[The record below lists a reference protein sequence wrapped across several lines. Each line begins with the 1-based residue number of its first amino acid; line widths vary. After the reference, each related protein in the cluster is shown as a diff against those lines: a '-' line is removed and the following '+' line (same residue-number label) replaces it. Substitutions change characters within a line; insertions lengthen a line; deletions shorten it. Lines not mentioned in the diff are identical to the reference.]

1 MDNELILGAL
11 ELALLFFS
19 AYLVVYFVIKL
30 DRFLL
35 KIKNFIV
42 KLEWMVNTLQ
52 HYAYVI
58 LFLFII
64 ALALT
69 LYNTYCTI
77 ELIVYGHQCKKDTS
91 KQKKMRLNLFKY
103 IFGINRLA
111 KNGTDK
117 IKRLLKRAKRARK
130 WALIAAIIALIAT
143 IILYGMVWVF
153 HNMLNQ
159 YTVINYYTMTHIV
172 KKSSDEEYLDEKDD
186 ERHLGEEGTTESS
199 DTEQLS
205 ETYYGEDWKDL
216 GDMQYSAYLDNSYG
230 IVPKYLADDDEYR
243 GYINSQGANKKPEI
257 TLLIEM
263 KDGTELWDIVQNV
276 YEKHKDDTPDDKAK
290 ELIKKDAEACSY
302 EVYVMSE
309 PNVYLHPD
317 VLSAVNEV
325 AKEEYNIVSDE
336 TEEKVLVGKIL
347 AHPGDYGIK
356 DTIDKVRSEN

>member
-1 MDNELILGAL
+1 
-11 ELALLFFS
+11 
-19 AYLVVYFVIKL
+19 
-30 DRFLL
+30 
-35 KIKNFIV
+35 
-42 KLEWMVNTLQ
+42 
-52 HYAYVI
+52 
-58 LFLFII
+58 
-64 ALALT
+64 
-69 LYNTYCTI
+69 
-77 ELIVYGHQCKKDTS
+77 
-91 KQKKMRLNLFKY
+91 MRLNLFKY

-130 WALIAAIIALIAT
+130 WALITAIIALIAT

-159 YTVINYYTMTHIV
+159 YTVINYYTMTHIA
-172 KKSSDEEYLDEKDD
+172 KKSSDEEYIDEKDD

-205 ETYYGEDWKDL
+205 ETYYGEDWEDL

-230 IVPKYLADDDEYR
+230 IVPKYLADDDEYQ

-263 KDGTELWDIVQNV
+263 KDYTEFKDIVQNV
-276 YEKHKDDTPDDKAK
+276 YNKHKDDAPDDRAK

-302 EVYVMSE
+302 EVYVRSE
-309 PNVYLHPD
+309 PSVYLHPD
-317 VLSAVNEV
+317 VLSAVNKA
-325 AKEEYNIVSDE
+325 AKEEYNIKSDE
-336 TEEKVLVGKIL
+336 TDEKVLVGKIL
-347 AHPGDYGIK
+347 AHPEDYDIK